1 MPQWKT
7 EEIRALL
14 GRFLFTGDAVHK
26 QVMSL
31 SGGEKARLALAK
43 MLLGS
48 NNFLI
53 LDEPTNHL
61 DIPAKETLEAALQK
75 FSGSIIVISH
85 DRYFISKIATK
96 IVDIRDNHL
105 HVYHGNYQYYLDCLE
120 KAKHKAAEAK
130 LAAETAAKADAKRAH
145 NKAKEKARS
154 EKNKLLL
161 V

>member
-1 MPQWKT
+1 M
-7 EEIRALL
+7 
-14 GRFLFTGDAVHK
+14 
-26 QVMSL
+26 
-31 SGGEKARLALAK
+31 

-75 FSGSIIVISH
+75 FSGSVIVVSH
-85 DRYFISKIATK
+85 DRYFISKIANK
-96 IVDIRDNHL
+96 IVDIRDNQL

-120 KAKHKAAEAK
+120 KAKEKAQQAQLSEEA
-130 LAAETAAKADAKRAH
+130 AAKATAKKAH
-145 NKAKEKARS
+145 NKAKELAKKQKHKA
-154 EKNKLLL
+154 LL